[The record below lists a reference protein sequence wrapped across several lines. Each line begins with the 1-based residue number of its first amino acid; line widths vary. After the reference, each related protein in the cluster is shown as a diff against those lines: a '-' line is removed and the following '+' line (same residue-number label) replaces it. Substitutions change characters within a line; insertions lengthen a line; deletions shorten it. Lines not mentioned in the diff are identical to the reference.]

1 MIQSLNATRWCEYSD
16 RSACTPESGVHTP
29 THVCVLHMHAH
40 TSISSSVVLPTDFP
54 SSCKN
59 SAVFGEINTLVLC
72 GHKHAHSCT
81 RGGETF
87 MRRVDSYFADHQHPF
102 PLNLNQAVTRLGH
115 FTAGVPTHE
124 TRQAATCRAIHLL
137 HLQSSEC
144 FWWQLCGWGWER
156 GKKATPPIWIFA
168 FQRSFPPVTGILMC
182 V

>member
-1 MIQSLNATRWCEYSD
+1 MPLGGVSTLTAMPARLKVEYTHP
-16 RSACTPESGVHTP
+16 RMFVYYTCT
-29 THVCVLHMHAH
+29 H

-144 FWWQLCGWGWER
+144 F
-156 GKKATPPIWIFA
+156 
-168 FQRSFPPVTGILMC
+168 
-182 V
+182 